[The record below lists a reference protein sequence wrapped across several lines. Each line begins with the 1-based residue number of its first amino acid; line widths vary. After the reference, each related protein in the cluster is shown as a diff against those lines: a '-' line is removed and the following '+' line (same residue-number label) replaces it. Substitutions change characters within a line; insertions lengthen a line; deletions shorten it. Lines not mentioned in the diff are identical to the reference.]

1 MQHSSTRHDQT
12 DHTGAL
18 PSLSYLECLND
29 LSRELQHAMGFLGEN
44 SLSSFEQSVS
54 KQLTLCSRLSGLAA
68 HHPLHDSSTSAA
80 GQRNGTSDLVR
91 RIAEAQAHLV
101 QLNRNYSAL
110 LRHQGR
116 TVQMFARLS
125 QGYAGLPGNGCAP
138 ASDPVRTWSA
148 QS

>member
-12 DHTGAL
+12 DHTGNL

-29 LSRELQHAMGFLGEN
+29 LSGELNRAMRFLGEN

-54 KQLTLCSRLSGLAA
+54 KQLALCSRLSGLAA
-68 HHPLHDSSTSAA
+68 HHPSQGAGTSAVD
-80 GQRNGTSDLVR
+80 QSNSTSDLAR
-91 RIAEAQAHLV
+91 RIEEAQAHLV

-125 QGYAGLPGNGCAP
+125 QGYAGLPGNGRAP